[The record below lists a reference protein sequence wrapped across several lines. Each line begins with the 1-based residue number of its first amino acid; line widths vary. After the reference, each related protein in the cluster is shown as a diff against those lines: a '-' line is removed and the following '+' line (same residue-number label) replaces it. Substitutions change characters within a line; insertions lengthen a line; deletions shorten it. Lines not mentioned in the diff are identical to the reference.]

1 MKHNIINYA
10 WALLGLAFMAACA
23 DEQGSEPGND
33 NTAVATI
40 YQLDAKDPLNPDN
53 DMLLRVATNSKTD
66 AVYYASIPKAEFETK
81 MQQGGEEAIKDFVI
95 ASGTKV
101 KDLSG
106 GAVADVAVEGMTGEY
121 KVAVVATG
129 AGARTLKVFDFTGL
143 SWSDMA
149 KGTYTFALVS
159 FGENKVKVIKDVVL
173 QKCENREGL
182 YRLNKVYNGKSNIKF
197 TLLNAKQDDYQFVAV
212 STQAPALNGV
222 YIRDLA
228 TKENNQAFATDPE
241 KGCKLYKDNK
251 VTLVLNYFTA
261 KNDYG
266 AVVETFVPNP

>member
-1 MKHNIINYA
+1 MKHSIINYA
-10 WALLGLAFMAACA
+10 WALLGLAFMAACT
-23 DEQGSEPGND
+23 DEQGTEPGND
-33 NTAVATI
+33 NTVVATI

-53 DMLLRVATNSKTD
+53 DMLLRVATNNKTE
-66 AVYYASIPKAEFETK
+66 AVYYAGIPKAEFETK

-129 AGARTLKVFDFTGL
+129 AGARALKVFDFIGL

-149 KGTYTFALVS
+149 TGTYTFALVS
-159 FGENKVKVIKDVVL
+159 FGENKEKVIKDVVL

-182 YRLNKVYNGKSNIKF
+182 YRLNKVYNGSNNIKF
-197 TLLNAKQDDYQFVAV
+197 TLLNAVQDDYQFVTV
-212 STQAPALNGV
+212 PTQATALNGV

-228 TKENNQAFATDPE
+228 TKENNQAFATDE
-241 KGCKLYKDNK
+241 TKGCKLYNDNR
-251 VTLVLNYFTA
+251 VRLVLNYFTEG
-261 KNDYG
+261 KEYG

>member
-1 MKHNIINYA
+1 
-10 WALLGLAFMAACA
+10 
-23 DEQGSEPGND
+23 
-33 NTAVATI
+33 
-40 YQLDAKDPLNPDN
+40 
-53 DMLLRVATNSKTD
+53 
-66 AVYYASIPKAEFETK
+66 

-149 KGTYTFALVS
+149 KGTYTFVLLS
-159 FGENKVKVIKDVVL
+159 FDKVKEIKDVVL

-212 STQAPALNGV
+212 STQTTVLNGV

-228 TKENNQAFATDPE
+228 TKENNQAFATDE
-241 KGCKLYKDNK
+241 AKGCKLYNDNR

-261 KNDYG
+261 KKDYG